1 MKNGELLVFLGAFAL
16 AGVSSCKQEPDAARA
31 TLVSSSPPASVQ
43 PPQAVVPQGRPPNPA
58 QAQRAPEVGITWNDP
73 KGWTRL
79 SWPNP
84 MRAATYKIPQ
94 ADAAQGAAEVAV
106 FYFGAGQ
113 GGDIDGNV
121 ARWAGQF
128 GKTLDGVKRNS
139 REVNG
144 IRQHVVEIEEGD
156 YKSDMMAAGGKTMK
170 GWAMLAAIV
179 EAPSGSYFFKMTG
192 PKADVAAQRGAFN
205 EMLDSIKTRD

>member
-1 MKNGELLVFLGAFAL
+1 MGFR
-16 AGVSSCKQEPDAARA
+16 S
-31 TLVSSSPPASVQ
+31 
-43 PPQAVVPQGRPPNPA
+43 
-58 QAQRAPEVGITWNDP
+58 
-73 KGWTRL
+73 
-79 SWPNP
+79 P

-94 ADAAQGAAEVAV
+94 ADTAQGAAEVAV

-128 GKTLDGVKRNS
+128 GKTLADVKRSN

-144 IRQHVVEIEEGD
+144 TKQHVVEVDEGEF
-156 YKSDMMAAGGKTMK
+156 KNDMMGAGGKSMK
-170 GWAMLAAIV
+170 NWAMLAAIV

-192 PKADVAAQRGAFN
+192 PKADVAAQREAFFG
-205 EMLDSIKTRD
+205 MLDSIKIRE

>member
-1 MKNGELLVFLGAFAL
+1 
-16 AGVSSCKQEPDAARA
+16 
-31 TLVSSSPPASVQ
+31 
-43 PPQAVVPQGRPPNPA
+43 
-58 QAQRAPEVGITWNDP
+58 
-73 KGWTRL
+73 
-79 SWPNP
+79 
-84 MRAATYKIPQ
+84 MRAATYKIPGGDT
-94 ADAAQGAAEVAV
+94 AEGVPEVAV

-128 GKTLDGVKRNS
+128 GKTLADVKRSN

-144 IRQHVVEIEEGD
+144 IKQHVVEIDEGD
-156 YKSDMMAAGGKTMK
+156 YKNDMMGGGGKTLK

-192 PKADVAAQRGAFN
+192 PKPVVVAQTAAFN
-205 EMLDSIKTRD
+205 EMLDSIKPRE